1 VPLWLPIAAGIAV
14 VAVATLVV
22 VMLAGDNTKS
32 ATTTSTVVAGPTTTT
47 TAPTTTTTAPTTT
60 TTTSGEA
67 AGGSW
72 TVLVYG
78 LGDNNLEADL
88 LDDLDEMATVP
99 AGALE
104 FVALVDRTPDYT
116 DQAVA
121 GIGDWDGAK
130 VIAVTPGTFTEEA
143 DLGELDLG
151 DPQVLTDFVT
161 RGIQDHPADH
171 YALILWDHGSI
182 AGVGSDESSGDGLDV
197 PEIAAAVRAGLDAA
211 GTARLDLL
219 GFDACLMGAFEV
231 ASAMPGLAEY
241 MVASEEVEPNDG
253 WDYGAFDLIAAQP
266 DTVTARSLGEAIV
279 SRYIATSGPSD
290 PTVTMSLLD
299 LTAVPDLVAA
309 LEGLNGAVAPQ
320 MATFAPIIGRGRN
333 NAPSFGGSP
342 LPEEDFYMVDLGDLL
357 RRLSNQEPPLGDA
370 ATAALEVFD
379 RVVVS
384 SAAGEAASAATGMAI
399 HFPPYSDYYY
409 ENWYRAIEAPVWPD
423 FLDAYYSAGAEIP
436 ADKRPSFAPI
446 DNQAS
451 FYFDEYGLSVEAT
464 FDAGAVDNIVE
475 AVLYTGVSEDDGTV
489 TFIGEDQGL
498 YEGTQAV
505 AANDLTRLV
514 LDDGQDQAYAY
525 QDISFSEDLN
535 LVILEVPLAYYAP
548 GVAPGGSDYRDVTLR
563 LTYDATTEE
572 FTEGYYSADEFGTIS
587 EFTAAPDGLIVPR
600 MPIGYPD
607 GTLDWVQT
615 TDVGLWANLPTLL
628 YDFEKLPAGTPLY
641 AELYVFDFGGNS
653 DWASVETEV
662 PAGEADWASCANDEY
677 GFEVSYPAG
686 WFVWDSPTPDFD
698 CAYFDPATMDGL
710 TADEAFDQA
719 ALTVEVYDEAAFAE
733 VFAFLG
739 DNAVTTE
746 AGTVAGLP
754 ATVYESA
761 RGEFG
766 FRAYTVEFE
775 QGLTLV
781 IAAWGDVDDA
791 LAARADRVAASWSR
805 GL

>member
-1 VPLWLPIAAGIAV
+1 MSYPSDPSSAPPSLPPASRAGSRVPLWLPIAAGIAV

-32 ATTTSTVVAGPTTTT
+32 ATTTSTVVAGSTTTT

-60 TTTSGEA
+60 TTTSGQA

-88 LDDLDEMATVP
+88 LDDLDEMAAVP

-116 DQAVA
+116 DQAVT

-130 VIAVTPGTFTEEA
+130 VIAITPGTFTEEA

-266 DTVTARSLGEAIV
+266 DTVTARSLGEEVV

-309 LEGLNGAVAPQ
+309 LDGLNGAVAPQ
-320 MATFAPIIGRGRN
+320 MATFAPEIGRGRN

-342 LPEEDFYMVDLGDLL
+342 VPEEDFYMVDLGDLL
-357 RRLSNQEPPLGDA
+357 RRLGNQEPPLGDA

-464 FDAGAVDNIVE
+464 F
-475 AVLYTGVSEDDGTV
+475 
-489 TFIGEDQGL
+489 
-498 YEGTQAV
+498 
-505 AANDLTRLV
+505 
-514 LDDGQDQAYAY
+514 
-525 QDISFSEDLN
+525 
-535 LVILEVPLAYYAP
+535 
-548 GVAPGGSDYRDVTLR
+548 
-563 LTYDATTEE
+563 
-572 FTEGYYSADEFGTIS
+572 
-587 EFTAAPDGLIVPR
+587 
-600 MPIGYPD
+600 
-607 GTLDWVQT
+607 
-615 TDVGLWANLPTLL
+615 
-628 YDFEKLPAGTPLY
+628 
-641 AELYVFDFGGNS
+641 
-653 DWASVETEV
+653 
-662 PAGEADWASCANDEY
+662 
-677 GFEVSYPAG
+677 
-686 WFVWDSPTPDFD
+686 
-698 CAYFDPATMDGL
+698 
-710 TADEAFDQA
+710 
-719 ALTVEVYDEAAFAE
+719 
-733 VFAFLG
+733 
-739 DNAVTTE
+739 
-746 AGTVAGLP
+746 
-754 ATVYESA
+754 
-761 RGEFG
+761 
-766 FRAYTVEFE
+766 
-775 QGLTLV
+775 
-781 IAAWGDVDDA
+781 
-791 LAARADRVAASWSR
+791 
-805 GL
+805 